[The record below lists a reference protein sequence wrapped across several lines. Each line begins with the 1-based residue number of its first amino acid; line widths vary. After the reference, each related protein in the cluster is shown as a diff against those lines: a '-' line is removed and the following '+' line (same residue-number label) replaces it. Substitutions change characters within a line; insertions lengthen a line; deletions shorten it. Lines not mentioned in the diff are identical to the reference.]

1 MRSKRALTMTHLY
14 LQIAQLL
21 SLAAWVWS
29 APVINAPW
37 GQISGIDVTSPG
49 GVVYSAYL
57 AIPFALPPLGDRRFA
72 KP

>member
-1 MRSKRALTMTHLY
+1 MRSERALTMTRLY
-14 LQIAQLL
+14 LLIALLL
-21 SLAAWVWS
+21 SLAAWGWS